1 MYLILLIWNLCRI
14 MTISKQLS
22 MLGKVAWKVE
32 MASQMYLQAKKYFR
46 ENLQIQSPRKSQI
59 ILPTKIM
66 AEKKKI
72 SIKKI
77 FMLAIDIL
85 KPLRQ
90 TRYSILLVMVS
101 PTQNFQYL
109 TVWLKYMVT
118 VPNECFVLPVM

>member
-1 MYLILLIWNLCRI
+1 
-14 MTISKQLS
+14 
-22 MLGKVAWKVE
+22 
-32 MASQMYLQAKKYFR
+32 
-46 ENLQIQSPRKSQI
+46 
-59 ILPTKIM
+59 M
-66 AEKKKI
+66 AERKKI

-109 TVWLKYMVT
+109 TVWLKYMVA
-118 VPNECFVLPVM
+118 VPNEYFVLPVM